1 MKLKLLAIALVITG
15 ANYGQG
21 KLLNKA
27 LSKVAKVMGTAND
40 QTTTTLND
48 IAPIGGIGSNLG
60 PADMN
65 TFEQS
70 FFKGWKPGG
79 DLVAFTFS
87 KKATA
92 GFYKIDGTVTSNG
105 VPLDYLTSGTYSLIT
120 EANSAPRKIELSSSS
135 GQKASFTIAPS
146 TKKVKLVSING
157 QKDNISIDPTKDVV
171 LELETAV
178 PANTL
183 LKISLAITQVGIKSF
198 VDACFVKSG
207 PKITIPAAAFR
218 NINLTP
224 GGKAVY
230 SYKNCFLQISFES
243 LENATDVSG
252 SFQKVEYRNVYYD
265 GKFVNITT
273 EPVLNPG
280 LTATGTAAQMD
291 YTSFKP
297 NAFLSRP
304 LSHIKK
310 IGIKS
315 FAIRGTTYK
324 QTTETSET
332 STTIT
337 TTTTT
342 LQFPKQPN
350 EVWDA
355 LMEKL
360 YPELMAIL
368 QEEIAPVLPVE
379 TVTNAPAYS
388 TIEAFAKDDIN
399 TKVEFERAYKN
410 TKVVSAFLPI
420 SEGFGSSG
428 VNEKLMNEI
437 GADALATITLDLEIS
452 EGGGLVLMSP
462 KLALEISGKS
472 NGFVNA
478 TKYCTLNIK
487 SSKGTGFSN
496 NITPAQLEAIVRKSD
511 LMIVFRKALQDMKA
525 KEKTNLDYE
534 IVWNM
539 QN

>member
-1 MKLKLLAIALVITG
+1 MKLKLLAGILIVSSIG
-15 ANYGQG
+15 YGQG

-27 LSKVAKVMGTAND
+27 LSKVTKLVGTASD

-48 IAPIGGIGSNLG
+48 ITPIGGIGSNLN
-60 PADMN
+60 PPEVA

-70 FFKGWKPGG
+70 FFKGWKAGG

-87 KKATA
+87 KKGSA
-92 GFYKIDGTVTSNG
+92 GYYKIDGTVTSNG

-120 EANSAPRKIELSSSS
+120 EASSAPRKIELSASS

-146 TKKVKLVSING
+146 TKKVKLVSVNG
-157 QKDNISIDPTKDVV
+157 QTDKISIDPTKDVV
-171 LELETAV
+171 LELATDV

-183 LKISLAITQVGIKSF
+183 LKISIAITQVGIKSF
-198 VDACFVKSG
+198 VDVCFVKSG

-224 GGKAVY
+224 GGKALY
-230 SYKNCFLQISFES
+230 NYKNCFLQIGFES
-243 LENATDVSG
+243 VENATDVSG

-265 GKFVNITT
+265 GKFVDITT

-280 LTATGTAAQMD
+280 LTMTGTAAQMD

-304 LSHIKK
+304 IGQVKK
-310 IGIKS
+310 IGVKS

-324 QTTETSET
+324 QTVEVTNGYNTQ
-332 STTIT
+332 T

-360 YPELMAIL
+360 YPELAAII
-368 QEEIAPVLPVE
+368 QEEIAPVLPLE
-379 TVTNAPAYS
+379 TVTNAPSYS
-388 TIEAFAKDDIN
+388 TIESFSKDDVN

-420 SEGFGSSG
+420 SEGFGNSG
-428 VNEKLMNEI
+428 VNERLMNET

-472 NGFVNA
+472 NGYVYN
-478 TKYCTLNIK
+478 TKYCTVNIK
-487 SSKGTGFSN
+487 SSKGTGFTN

-511 LMIVFRKALQDMKA
+511 LMIVFRKALKEMKE
-525 KEKTNLDYE
+525 KEKTNQDYE

-539 QN
+539 Q